1 MKLAAI
7 RRPLASSGHHLAA
20 LFPTV
25 LLLLCLTTGGALAH
39 GMGHGGGRFGG
50 GHVGAGGFGG
60 SHFGSLG
67 GSHVGRFSGSFAG
80 GRFGAGH
87 FASGQFRGRF
97 SGGRFG
103 HFRPD
108 RVFFHHGRRFPVF
121 FAFGFPLVVPY
132 YAYAP
137 YPYYYDAYCDPYSAY
152 YDPNYCYWQ
161 HRVY

>member
-1 MKLAAI
+1 MKLPAI

-20 LFPTV
+20 LFPTA
-25 LLLLCLTTGGALAH
+25 LLMLCLTTGGALAR
-39 GMGHGGGRFGG
+39 GMGHGGGSFGG

-67 GSHVGRFSGSFAG
+67 GSHVGRFSG
-80 GRFGAGH
+80 GRFG
-87 FASGQFRGRF
+87 QFR
-97 SGGRFG
+97 
-103 HFRPD
+103 PN

-121 FAFGFPLVVPY
+121 FAFGFPLVVPH

-137 YPYYYDAYCDPYSAY
+137 YPYYYDPYCDPYSAY
-152 YDPNYCYWQ
+152 YNPNYCYWQ